1 MKKSIKVLFSAMVAT
16 MTVAPAWSQNQAL
29 TAEQQETVQRIVA
42 SKLPEHMG
50 VGDLK
55 VRSLNIEN
63 DTIKVDVS
71 ENFGDVPFTQDGVE
85 QMRGEIRD
93 ALGTGYED
101 APVLITIVGNDINK
115 YFADYEPA
123 YKRSHK
129 PFISELDANRHYK
142 HGLDGNIIAM
152 WPSHGWYFEP
162 KLNRWEW
169 QRARLMQTVEDM
181 YTHSYVLPYLIP
193 MLENAGAY
201 VWNARERDTHNYG
214 AVVDNDPSELAQAG
228 YSEHNGRQKW
238 QTGKDA
244 GFAFLRDNYKDFEN
258 PFAEGTYRMIKAEKD
273 KKKVSTASWDADMP
287 YAGDYAIYISYKTL
301 PNSARDVSYTVNSLG
316 GKRQFRVDQTMAGGV
331 WVYLGTFQLAK
342 GLNRAVVEVS
352 NLSEDKDAVITADA
366 IKVGGGYG
374 TIVRRVAL
382 PTEENLAIVAEQK
395 AQGENNE
402 ACLGKPGVEYSYI
415 GSGNHP
421 WYHLGSRYYL
431 QWAGFPDSVYSTSRG
446 INDYTDDYRSRG
458 EWVNYLAGGSDVLP
472 DRGGLN
478 VPIDLSFC
486 LHTDAGATPDDEI
499 VGTLLIYCTRSGGK
513 QFGKYANGTPRELSR
528 RLANLLSSEIVKD
541 VRAKW
546 EPNWT
551 RRGMWDKSYYEAR
564 VPEVPA
570 VLMELLSHQNFADM
584 KYGLDPMFRFD
595 VSRAIYKGMLK
606 FIAQRDHRSYVIQ
619 PLPVNTFA
627 ISKTGQHHYLLTWEP
642 THDDLSEGADAT
654 SYIVCER
661 IGIDGGFREI
671 ATVKGPQYS
680 VTIND
685 NKLHSYR
692 IIAMNDGGR
701 SFPSETLSLGEAASS
716 KGDVL
721 VINGFTRVSGPD
733 WFEDSIRAGF
743 DDNKDHG
750 VPYIQQINYLG
761 SQYEFRRSVEWKD
774 DDSPGFGASRSDC
787 ETMNVAG
794 NNFDYPAV
802 HGESLMLAGYSFVS
816 CSQQALEHNYN
827 TEGYRLM
834 DLILGKQKEISTGS
848 GLKPTRFKIYTA
860 GLQNALRQ
868 FTAAGGSVLVSGSY
882 VGSDLWDNAAGNNDL
897 QGQAFVKDVLGYEW
911 LNGRASLD
919 GTLMTVDSP
928 VEGLSAQGNWDF
940 VNKLNDKQY
949 AVESPDAIR
958 ASDSQ
963 GFTWMRYGENGLPAG
978 IASNRGNYRTVV
990 LGFPLEAMTYG
1001 SERTNLMQ
1009 RILDYLN
1016 ER

>member
-1 MKKSIKVLFSAMVAT
+1 MMRTCRVLLCVAACLAAVLPLQAQEQVSAFT
-16 MTVAPAWSQNQAL
+16 Q
-29 TAEQQETVQRIVA
+29 EQQDAVQRIVA
-42 SKLPEHMG
+42 SKLPDNMG
-50 VGDLK
+50 VGELK
-55 VRSLNIEN
+55 VRSLTVEN
-63 DTIKVDVS
+63 DTVKVDVS
-71 ENFGDVPFTQDGVE
+71 ENFGDVPFTEAGVE
-85 QMRGEIRD
+85 QMRGEIRA
-93 ALGTGYED
+93 ALGPEYD
-101 APVLITIVGNDINK
+101 DSPVLVTIVGNDINK

-123 YKRSHK
+123 YKRSHR

-142 HGLDGNIIAM
+142 HGLDGNIVAM

-162 KLNRWEW
+162 LLNRWEW

-181 YTHSYVLPYLIP
+181 YTHSYVLPFLIP

-214 AVVDNDPSELAQAG
+214 AVVDNDPCELAQQG
-228 YSEHNGRQKW
+228 YHEHDGKQKW
-238 QTGKDA
+238 QTGSEA
-244 GFAFLRDNYKDFEN
+244 GFAFLRDQYKDFEN
-258 PFAEGTYRMIKAEKD
+258 PFTEGTYRMVKAEKD
-273 KKKVSTASWDADMP
+273 KKKLSTASWDAELP
-287 YAGDYAIYISYKTL
+287 YAGEYAIYISYKTL
-301 PNSARDVSYTVNSLG
+301 PNSARDVTYTVNSLG
-316 GKRQFRVDQTMAGGV
+316 GTRQFRVDQTMAGGV

-342 GLNRAVVEVS
+342 GMNKAVVEVS

-366 IKVGGGYG
+366 ISVGGGYG
-374 TIVRRVAL
+374 TIARRVAL
-382 PTEENLAIVAEQK
+382 PTEENRAIVAEQK

-402 ACLGKPGVEYSYI
+402 KYLGKEGVNYSYI

-421 WYHLGSRYYL
+421 WFHLGARYYL
-431 QWAGFPDSVYSTSRG
+431 QWAGFPDSVYSTSHG

-472 DRGGLN
+472 DRGGLK
-478 VPIDLSFC
+478 VPVDLSFC

-528 RLANLLSSEIVKD
+528 RLANLLSTEIVKD

-619 PLPVNTFA
+619 PLPVNSFS
-627 ISKTGQHHYLLTWEP
+627 ISKVGAGQYLLTWEP

-661 IGIDGGFREI
+661 IGLDGGFKEV
-671 ATVKGPQYS
+671 ATVRGPQYTVRIS
-680 VTIND
+680 D
-685 NKLHSYR
+685 NKMHSYR

-701 SFPSETLSLGEAASS
+701 SFPSETLSLGEARAS

-721 VINGFTRVSGPD
+721 VVNGFTRVSGPD
-733 WFEDSIRAGF
+733 WFDGVERAGF

-761 SQYEFRRSVEWKD
+761 SQYEFRRAIEWKD
-774 DDSPGFGASRSDC
+774 DDSPGFGASRSDH

-794 NNFDYPAV
+794 NSFDYPAV
-802 HGESLMLAGYSFVS
+802 HGEALMIAGYSFVS
-816 CSQQALEHNYN
+816 CSQQALENNYN
-827 TEGYRLM
+827 TADYRLM

-848 GLKPTRFKIYTA
+848 GLKPTRFKIYTP
-860 GLQNALRQ
+860 GLMNALRS
-868 FTAAGGSVLVSGSY
+868 FTRRGGSVVVSGAY
-882 VGSDLWDNAAGNNDL
+882 VGSDLWDNAAGKNDEA
-897 QGQAFVKDVLGYEW
+897 GKSFVKEVLGFEG
-911 LNGRASLD
+911 LQGRASLD
-919 GTLMTVDSP
+919 GSVVAVDCPAGSLAA
-928 VEGLSAQGNWDF
+928 EGAWEFANR
-940 VNKLNDKQY
+940 LNDKQY

-958 ASDSQ
+958 ASDDR
-963 GFTWMRYGENGLPAG
+963 GFTWLRYGENGLPAA
-978 IASNRGNYRTVV
+978 IASDRGGYRTVV
-990 LGFPLEAMTYG
+990 LGFPLEAMTY
-1001 SERTNLMQ
+1001 SSDCTSLLT
-1009 RILDYLN
+1009 RILEYLK
-1016 ER
+1016 